1 MPTPLPPS
9 LPTAAA
15 PLPLVS
21 ALCQRLGPLPAPAAA
36 AAASAQVVQA
46 RGGDALLRAGDRWV
60 SLFWVEAGALRLYY
74 LDRQGR
80 SANKNFYLDGAWLW
94 PLTPTLAR
102 QPVDF
107 WIEAV
112 APTRLWAVPWPAWQ
126 QACAD
131 WPAWQALER
140 QTLALL
146 LDDKM
151 RREQQFLQCSA
162 TQRYQQLCAARPD
175 WLARLPLRHLASYL
189 GITDV
194 ALSRIRRQLA
204 RTLNPG

>member
-1 MPTPLPPS
+1 MPADSPPHTPSVMASDL
-9 LPTAAA
+9 A
-15 PLPLVS
+15 S
-21 ALCQRLGPLPAPAAA
+21 ALAQQLGPLPASAAVVAAA
-36 AAASAQVVQA
+36 AQVVQA
-46 RGGDALLRAGDRWV
+46 RGGHVLLRAGERWR

-80 SANKNFYLDGAWLW
+80 SANKNFYLDGACLW
-94 PLTPTLAR
+94 PLTPALA
-102 QPVDF
+102 QHPVDF

-112 APTRLWAVPWPAWQ
+112 TTTRLWAVPWPAWQ
-126 QACAD
+126 QACAG

-151 RREQQFLQCSA
+151 RREQQFLQCTA
-162 TQRYQQLCAARPD
+162 TQRYQQLCATRPD

-194 ALSRIRRQLA
+194 ALSRIRRRL
-204 RTLNPG
+204 TPPLNPG